1 MRTLLRTGLLA
12 GTLAALVLLS
22 GAFLAPDPVAA
33 QTIPPLPTPVGM
45 ADAECRG
52 CHGDKTDVLTLP
64 SGETLPLGVDLPA
77 LDLSPHSVHSDPSVS
92 CTSCH
97 IN

>member
-1 MRTLLRTGLLA
+1 MLPMRSLLRTGLVA
-12 GTLAALVLLS
+12 GTLTTIILLS
-22 GAFLAPDPVAA
+22 GALFAPAQVTA

-64 SGETLPLGVDLPA
+64 SGRLPMMGVHVRP
-77 LDLSPHSVHSDPSVS
+77 
-92 CTSCH
+92 
-97 IN
+97 